1 MNIFNQMLSRLMQNP
16 MAMLS
21 RKYKIPPNVN
31 TNDPDA
37 VIEYLMNSGQ
47 VSQGMYNMANQQ
59 LAQMKKNNNMM

>member
-1 MNIFNQMLSRLMQNP
+1 MNPFQMLSQLKQNP
-16 MAMLS
+16 MALLS
-21 RKYKIPPNVN
+21 RRFKIPQNVN
-31 TNDPDA
+31 MQDPNA